1 MSQLLTPL
9 TLAQAQAN
17 QSDPSLIDQGA
28 ENLIYIGLVIMIM
41 IIILAVGVMSR
52 RVGQAILFAA
62 LFSIPLIVILYV
74 L

>member
-41 IIILAVGVMSR
+41 IIILAVGVM
-52 RVGQAILFAA
+52 IMLIHA
-62 LFSIPLIVILYV
+62 LRKCGSASPINRQ
-74 L
+74 